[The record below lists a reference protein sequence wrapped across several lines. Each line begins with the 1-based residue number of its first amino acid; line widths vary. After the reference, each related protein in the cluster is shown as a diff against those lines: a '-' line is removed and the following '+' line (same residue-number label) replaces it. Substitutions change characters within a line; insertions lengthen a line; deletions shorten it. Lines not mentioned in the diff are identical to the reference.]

1 MDMKKQGGQILRRQ
15 KSQDCRG
22 QQMADPKGNQCH
34 RCVDGLCTAAEGRA
48 TSRGRKAEWTWRLSS
63 SQQTSTRLC
72 VGLTFGGQ
80 AFPFDYFLNSYD
92 IEECVML
99 ECTIGIWKYMPGFYG
114 DICDAIHT
122 PRIPQDVEL
131 LGWLC
136 PGLGQAAGPPHECLS
151 PSAACSR
158 QRGPRRPSVQGILHL
173 AAQAP
178 LPNLQMMPVDD
189 SSPRKC
195 SVAPKLMEKGL
206 MLLQSMAGRDN
217 QVPEWKLR
225 RRQRCLSKSAQAI
238 SHFYRQKGESKQDIS
253 PGDTSFMAE
262 LEELRKMFLSRPGCP
277 QFSTKATSMSHYG
290 SATSAE
296 LPEDLCVVQQGSDM
310 KVDSEG
316 KAGWHRGCP
325 LPFSKSACEFNYLW
339 KRSESQT
346 ISPVSS
352 SPVLAQSHP
361 NKRLPWYISVI
372 HEKDHCL
379 LMLGEEVQR
388 LSELEVLL
396 QKRDEEVLA
405 LQEEKEALKKQLKY
419 LLKSKGPEMWEPVPK
434 PLGRMSILKTFF
446 RDEEELQ
453 RWRTPTLS
461 QLQEE
466 YTMISRG
473 KDLEGVGNEEEAAHR
488 EAEEAVDKEGKGPA
502 DRMGGEEQE
511 LLEEEEE
518 EEEGEVEQ
526 EEEKEVQEDEDQCR
540 RSSRSLEEAFEQE
553 LIAQLEEYEQVFQE
567 FQTELEITRTR
578 YSLATGTITSLQRQ
592 VDFQE
597 SQLQQVNTEN
607 NTLQKEL
614 RERKDQLQAM
624 SNKFSNLREDK
635 KHEEMMGVIEKD
647 NLLLR
652 QQVSELQSKLAKQE
666 HTISEFDAKVSEL
679 QAQLERLR
687 NKIIQATFSTSGG
700 KSFATEISDND
711 ILEALQVSP
720 VLGCLLVPEAVS
732 LGKSVLMCSPG
743 AGGWG
748 AAWMLGI
755 PILVLAVSLFH
766 WDPGIILALYSGRGG
781 QMSRKGGDAG
791 HLAKLGCSQHS
802 SLGCCW
808 GLGDCPAAG
817 DSPRLCPAQPLWG
830 CFLVLWCDLSSC

>member
-1 MDMKKQGGQILRRQ
+1 
-15 KSQDCRG
+15 
-22 QQMADPKGNQCH
+22 
-34 RCVDGLCTAAEGRA
+34 
-48 TSRGRKAEWTWRLSS
+48 
-63 SQQTSTRLC
+63 
-72 VGLTFGGQ
+72 
-80 AFPFDYFLNSYD
+80 
-92 IEECVML
+92 
-99 ECTIGIWKYMPGFYG
+99 
-114 DICDAIHT
+114 
-122 PRIPQDVEL
+122 
-131 LGWLC
+131 
-136 PGLGQAAGPPHECLS
+136 
-151 PSAACSR
+151 
-158 QRGPRRPSVQGILHL
+158 
-173 AAQAP
+173 
-178 LPNLQMMPVDD
+178 
-189 SSPRKC
+189 
-195 SVAPKLMEKGL
+195 
-206 MLLQSMAGRDN
+206 
-217 QVPEWKLR
+217 
-225 RRQRCLSKSAQAI
+225 
-238 SHFYRQKGESKQDIS
+238 
-253 PGDTSFMAE
+253 
-262 LEELRKMFLSRPGCP
+262 
-277 QFSTKATSMSHYG
+277 
-290 SATSAE
+290 
-296 LPEDLCVVQQGSDM
+296 M

-316 KAGWHRGCP
+316 KAGWHRRCP

-679 QAQLERLR
+679 QAQVSQNQNHLQRRKWLQEEMLSKNEMIQQAEQQARVALESAQSRLERLR

-711 ILEALQVSP
+711 ILEALQRIITERADYYNQLKQKGVR
-720 VLGCLLVPEAVS
+720 VPPLQQAEA
-732 LGKSVLMCSPG
+732 
-743 AGGWG
+743 
-748 AAWMLGI
+748 
-755 PILVLAVSLFH
+755 
-766 WDPGIILALYSGRGG
+766 
-781 QMSRKGGDAG
+781 
-791 HLAKLGCSQHS
+791 
-802 SLGCCW
+802 
-808 GLGDCPAAG
+808 
-817 DSPRLCPAQPLWG
+817 
-830 CFLVLWCDLSSC
+830 LSSSSKSKKLPSK

>member
-1 MDMKKQGGQILRRQ
+1 
-15 KSQDCRG
+15 
-22 QQMADPKGNQCH
+22 
-34 RCVDGLCTAAEGRA
+34 
-48 TSRGRKAEWTWRLSS
+48 
-63 SQQTSTRLC
+63 
-72 VGLTFGGQ
+72 
-80 AFPFDYFLNSYD
+80 
-92 IEECVML
+92 
-99 ECTIGIWKYMPGFYG
+99 
-114 DICDAIHT
+114 
-122 PRIPQDVEL
+122 
-131 LGWLC
+131 
-136 PGLGQAAGPPHECLS
+136 
-151 PSAACSR
+151 
-158 QRGPRRPSVQGILHL
+158 
-173 AAQAP
+173 
-178 LPNLQMMPVDD
+178 MPVDD

-238 SHFYRQKGESKQDIS
+238 SHFYRQKGESKQDIN

-296 LPEDLCVVQQGSDM
+296 LPKDLCVVQQGSDM

-316 KAGWHRGCP
+316 KAGWHGGCP

-419 LLKSKGPEMWEPVPK
+419 LLKSKGPEMWVSQGMKVSGALVTGSASNASK

-453 RWRTPTLS
+453 RWR

-473 KDLEGVGNEEEAAHR
+473 KDLEGVGGEEEAAHR

-511 LLEEEEE
+511 LPEEEEEE
-518 EEEGEVEQ
+518 EEEGVEQ

-652 QQVSELQSKLAKQE
+652 QQVSELQSKLEKQE

-679 QAQLERLR
+679 QAQVSQNQNHLQRRKWLQEEMLSKNEMIQQAEQQARVALESAQSRLERLR

-711 ILEALQVSP
+711 ILEALQRIISERADYYNQLKQKGVR
-720 VLGCLLVPEAVS
+720 VPPLQQAEA
-732 LGKSVLMCSPG
+732 
-743 AGGWG
+743 
-748 AAWMLGI
+748 
-755 PILVLAVSLFH
+755 
-766 WDPGIILALYSGRGG
+766 
-781 QMSRKGGDAG
+781 
-791 HLAKLGCSQHS
+791 
-802 SLGCCW
+802 
-808 GLGDCPAAG
+808 
-817 DSPRLCPAQPLWG
+817 
-830 CFLVLWCDLSSC
+830 LSSSSKSKKLPSK

>member
-1 MDMKKQGGQILRRQ
+1 
-15 KSQDCRG
+15 
-22 QQMADPKGNQCH
+22 
-34 RCVDGLCTAAEGRA
+34 
-48 TSRGRKAEWTWRLSS
+48 
-63 SQQTSTRLC
+63 
-72 VGLTFGGQ
+72 
-80 AFPFDYFLNSYD
+80 
-92 IEECVML
+92 
-99 ECTIGIWKYMPGFYG
+99 
-114 DICDAIHT
+114 
-122 PRIPQDVEL
+122 
-131 LGWLC
+131 
-136 PGLGQAAGPPHECLS
+136 
-151 PSAACSR
+151 
-158 QRGPRRPSVQGILHL
+158 
-173 AAQAP
+173 
-178 LPNLQMMPVDD
+178 MPVDD

-238 SHFYRQKGESKQDIS
+238 SHFYRQKQDIS

-290 SATSAE
+290 ESQPRGGPHTL
-296 LPEDLCVVQQGSDM
+296 LPRTTCSGGPALEMSLTPRCIST
-310 KVDSEG
+310 
-316 KAGWHRGCP
+316 GCP

-419 LLKSKGPEMWEPVPK
+419 LLKSKGPEMWVSQGMKVSGEPVPK

-453 RWRTPTLS
+453 RWRQVRADQDTERAGLALGSPSPGLPGTAQAIMSYLQPCPGGLS
-461 QLQEE
+461 QVVGPQPHV
-466 YTMISRG
+466 RG
-473 KDLEGVGNEEEAAHR
+473 A
-488 EAEEAVDKEGKGPA
+488 
-502 DRMGGEEQE
+502 
-511 LLEEEEE
+511 

-679 QAQLERLR
+679 QAQVSQNQNHLQRRKWLQEEMLSKNEMIQQAEQQARVALESAQSRLERLR

-711 ILEALQVSP
+711 ILEALQRIITERADYYNQLKQKGVR
-720 VLGCLLVPEAVS
+720 VPPLQQAEA
-732 LGKSVLMCSPG
+732 
-743 AGGWG
+743 
-748 AAWMLGI
+748 
-755 PILVLAVSLFH
+755 
-766 WDPGIILALYSGRGG
+766 
-781 QMSRKGGDAG
+781 
-791 HLAKLGCSQHS
+791 
-802 SLGCCW
+802 
-808 GLGDCPAAG
+808 
-817 DSPRLCPAQPLWG
+817 
-830 CFLVLWCDLSSC
+830 LSSSSKSKKLPSK

>member
-518 EEEGEVEQ
+518 EEEGGVEQ

-711 ILEALQVSP
+711 ILEALQV
-720 VLGCLLVPEAVS
+720 
-732 LGKSVLMCSPG
+732 
-743 AGGWG
+743 GGIG
-748 AAWMLGI
+748 
-755 PILVLAVSLFH
+755 
-766 WDPGIILALYSGRGG
+766 
-781 QMSRKGGDAG
+781 
-791 HLAKLGCSQHS
+791 HS
-802 SLGCCW
+802 SDLDLGP
-808 GLGDCPAAG
+808 GRRQTTVA
-817 DSPRLCPAQPLWG
+817 RL
-830 CFLVLWCDLSSC
+830 

>member
-1 MDMKKQGGQILRRQ
+1 
-15 KSQDCRG
+15 
-22 QQMADPKGNQCH
+22 
-34 RCVDGLCTAAEGRA
+34 
-48 TSRGRKAEWTWRLSS
+48 
-63 SQQTSTRLC
+63 
-72 VGLTFGGQ
+72 
-80 AFPFDYFLNSYD
+80 
-92 IEECVML
+92 
-99 ECTIGIWKYMPGFYG
+99 
-114 DICDAIHT
+114 
-122 PRIPQDVEL
+122 
-131 LGWLC
+131 
-136 PGLGQAAGPPHECLS
+136 
-151 PSAACSR
+151 
-158 QRGPRRPSVQGILHL
+158 
-173 AAQAP
+173 
-178 LPNLQMMPVDD
+178 MMPVDD

-352 SPVLAQSHP
+352 SPVLSQSHP

-666 HTISEFDAKVSEL
+666 HTILEFDAKVSEL
-679 QAQLERLR
+679 QAQVSQNQNHLQRRKWLQEEMLSKNEMIQQAEQQARVALESAQSRLERLR

-711 ILEALQVSP
+711 ILEALQRIITERADYYNQLKQKGVR
-720 VLGCLLVPEAVS
+720 VPPLQQAEA
-732 LGKSVLMCSPG
+732 
-743 AGGWG
+743 
-748 AAWMLGI
+748 
-755 PILVLAVSLFH
+755 
-766 WDPGIILALYSGRGG
+766 
-781 QMSRKGGDAG
+781 
-791 HLAKLGCSQHS
+791 
-802 SLGCCW
+802 
-808 GLGDCPAAG
+808 
-817 DSPRLCPAQPLWG
+817 
-830 CFLVLWCDLSSC
+830 LSSSSKSKKLPSK

>member
-679 QAQLERLR
+679 QAQLERGGAGQPGAEVGGLGGPCPL
-687 NKIIQATFSTSGG
+687 QWVSGG
-700 KSFATEISDND
+700 
-711 ILEALQVSP
+711 
-720 VLGCLLVPEAVS
+720 
-732 LGKSVLMCSPG
+732 
-743 AGGWG
+743 GW
-748 AAWMLGI
+748 
-755 PILVLAVSLFH
+755 
-766 WDPGIILALYSGRGG
+766 SG
-781 QMSRKGGDAG
+781 
-791 HLAKLGCSQHS
+791 
-802 SLGCCW
+802 
-808 GLGDCPAAG
+808 
-817 DSPRLCPAQPLWG
+817 
-830 CFLVLWCDLSSC
+830 DLSLTS

>member
-1 MDMKKQGGQILRRQ
+1 
-15 KSQDCRG
+15 
-22 QQMADPKGNQCH
+22 
-34 RCVDGLCTAAEGRA
+34 
-48 TSRGRKAEWTWRLSS
+48 
-63 SQQTSTRLC
+63 
-72 VGLTFGGQ
+72 
-80 AFPFDYFLNSYD
+80 
-92 IEECVML
+92 
-99 ECTIGIWKYMPGFYG
+99 
-114 DICDAIHT
+114 
-122 PRIPQDVEL
+122 
-131 LGWLC
+131 
-136 PGLGQAAGPPHECLS
+136 
-151 PSAACSR
+151 
-158 QRGPRRPSVQGILHL
+158 
-173 AAQAP
+173 
-178 LPNLQMMPVDD
+178 MMPVDD

-679 QAQLERLR
+679 QAQVSQNQNHLQRRKWLQEEMLSKNEMIQQAEQQARVALESAQSRLERLR

-711 ILEALQVSP
+711 ILEALQRIITERADYYNQLKQKGVR
-720 VLGCLLVPEAVS
+720 VPPLQQAEA
-732 LGKSVLMCSPG
+732 
-743 AGGWG
+743 
-748 AAWMLGI
+748 
-755 PILVLAVSLFH
+755 
-766 WDPGIILALYSGRGG
+766 
-781 QMSRKGGDAG
+781 
-791 HLAKLGCSQHS
+791 
-802 SLGCCW
+802 
-808 GLGDCPAAG
+808 
-817 DSPRLCPAQPLWG
+817 
-830 CFLVLWCDLSSC
+830 LSSSSKSKKLPSK